1 MFGAWL
7 FWSFLFGSW
16 STTLLSSSVAD
27 FEYNW
32 YEFWN
37 DTFRLTNL
45 PDFEGAN
52 SILFDTYDTA
62 LAHGWG
68 LNWYYIKP
76 KRLTIE
82 GVLTCSTSGEL
93 ETAIDA
99 LKYAILQNQQTLT
112 YTKPNWVVLQTIAS
126 CTEIDIQRKPYH
138 ITFVPVS
145 LQFTILDPFLYET
158 EVNETTDTANTSNF
172 TGTVSV
178 TGWNYEVFPKIILT
192 YNSASSCTTLSFT
205 MNWSTIT
212 VSDTFTAGDI
222 IIIDS
227 KEKEVTINSV
237 AWQDYTGEFATL
249 PLWDTGYSVTS
260 NGTFNLDLVVQRY
273 NTYV

>member
-1 MFGAWL
+1 MFWAWT
-7 FWSFLFGSW
+7 FGSFLFGSW

-32 YEFWN
+32 YEFGN

-45 PDFEGAN
+45 PDFEWAN

-62 LAHGWG
+62 LAHWWW

-82 GVLTCSTSGEL
+82 GVLTCSSSGEL

-112 YTKPNWVVLQTIAS
+112 YTKPNSVVLQATAS
-126 CTEIDIQRKPYH
+126 CTKVDIQRKPYH

-145 LQFTILDPFLYET
+145 LEFTVLDPFLYET
-158 EVNETTDTANTSNF
+158 EVNEATDTANTSNF
-172 TGTVSV
+172 TGISDRMKLWSIPKDNTDLQFSIVLHNSIIHNELKYNNRIRYIYS
-178 TGWNYEVFPKIILT
+178 GWYY
-192 YNSASSCTTLSFT
+192 YN
-205 MNWSTIT
+205 
-212 VSDTFTAGDI
+212 
-222 IIIDS
+222 
-227 KEKEVTINSV
+227 
-237 AWQDYTGEFATL
+237 
-249 PLWDTGYSVTS
+249 
-260 NGTFNLDLVVQRY
+260 R
-273 NTYV
+273 